1 MSCALQQVHPQLV
14 VFGGS
19 SRALECSFFS
29 NVTMYTSQSS
39 YKYTAVHITLFKH
52 LTVYATNNFPVI
64 ILNIVV
70 ASYFFLFLLQG
81 DSENIYWSIWGNNHS
96 VNCEQDWKVSGH
108 CSIPIVSPR
117 NNLRIV
123 HRIVYSSHFQWPGN
137 SQGML
142 SQEWAA
148 YNKANLLNQN

>member
-19 SRALECSFFS
+19 SRALQCSFFS

-39 YKYTAVHITLFKH
+39 YKYTAVHITLSSTSLCMPQTTFLSLYSTLLLH
-52 LTVYATNNFPVI
+52 LTS
-64 ILNIVV
+64 
-70 ASYFFLFLLQG
+70 SYFFFKVIQRTFIEVYEVTIIQWTVNKTGKYLATVQFLL
-81 DSENIYWSIWGNNHS
+81 
-96 VNCEQDWKVSGH
+96 
-108 CSIPIVSPR
+108 SP
-117 NNLRIV
+117 LEIIV